1 MLLLGFNLRKTR
13 RFSAGD
19 VKVHILY
26 DRRAVLLDFKGD
38 YVNRYLVV
46 SDIHVGFEQ
55 RFRSSGVRIHSD
67 IEAMISELESVIG
80 SNHVTD
86 LIING
91 DLKSGVD
98 RILESEWENVPKFL
112 MRLSRLC
119 RIHVIPGN
127 HDAGLGHLIPANVM
141 LEGPNGIFLDDTLI
155 LHGHTRPL
163 EKFSQCKRLIIG
175 HAHPILKRKGSPLSG
190 QPVWAFLKIRKKQ
203 IFKDMLESDSML
215 EVIVM
220 PSFNLELST
229 SGYQSEPDDERKASS
244 LMNDLRNSDEAAIL
258 TLGGEMIGDA
268 SMLTSVL

>member
-1 MLLLGFNLRKTR
+1 M
-13 RFSAGD
+13 
-19 VKVHILY
+19 KVQILY
-26 DRRAVLLDFKGD
+26 DRRAVLFDSKLD
-38 YVNRYLVV
+38 YANRYLVV

-55 RFRSSGVRIHSD
+55 RFRASGVRIHSE

-86 LIING
+86 LLING

-112 MRLSRLC
+112 IRLSNLC
-119 RIHVIPGN
+119 RIHIIPGN
-127 HDAGLGHLIPANVM
+127 HDAGMGHLIPANVL
-141 LEGPNGIFLDDTLI
+141 LEDPNGILFDDTLI

-175 HAHPILKRKGSPLSG
+175 HAHPIFKRKGSPLSG
-190 QPVWAFLKIRKKQ
+190 QPVWTFLKIRKKQ
-203 IFKDMLESDSML
+203 IFREMLESDSML

-220 PSFNLELST
+220 PSFNLELSS
-229 SGYQSEPDDERKASS
+229 SGYQPEPDAERSASS
-244 LMNDLRNSDEAAIL
+244 LIEDLKNSDEAAIL
-258 TLGGEMIGDA
+258 TLGGEIIGDA